1 MPKNTNRLAI
11 ALTAVGGIA
20 IFATTIGLVTRIRYT
35 GENPRAE
42 LENLV
47 SRVQNVA
54 FKSDVFDDSTTYSQ
68 IKAQLFDNSGKLIA
82 GTDLNKFISFYTQVN
97 SKLRKFEPTF
107 APNKPFL
114 EFIDL
119 IPNDNDQ
126 SFELRFRAKHQIDNN
141 RTAFSTIISKKVSFA
156 QRSQFALAEFNS
168 NLEKITKSFKENIQN
183 LRRTDFSS
191 NFSSSN
197 LTDQKIA
204 SLTRVEDFAA
214 DINRAGTQLEAVEK
228 ISQYFP
234 DFQKIINELN
244 FDQNN
249 SFPFKQGT
257 IYNFSLEK
265 HPGTNSFIL
274 VGPNSVP
281 SFLVKAELS
290 DEAKFELKNFNIE
303 DAQLLEKIDLVPQT
317 SPTSES
323 SQNQN
328 EQTTTDQTAEKQAK
342 QPTYFADLDDILSK
356 ISIRKLNFL
365 DFKVGSQ
372 PVTQASLLTSENP
385 EIRQLVQVA
394 SDLTQSQSQPQT
406 GQEVQQTTTG
416 EATASA
422 GTGGAGTTDS
432 NTQST
437 GTDVASTGAT
447 TEQSNGQTGTDQ
459 QSTETPPAQPKD
471 EKAEL
476 VKYLEISNHTINSFL
491 GSFNNKIYSSIR
503 EKSKE
508 VIDKINSELLIK
520 PISLDFGDFNPYFAQ
535 RQPQGVDFY
544 FDLSKAQEKDGVNAE
559 NSNLEIPV
567 VINLYSSF
575 FGDSENKLLRSKTS
589 IFELPNFKKVT
600 LAQSGQTGTDIASN
614 LDPER
619 KTYYNLDGLPT
630 TSSQAATISVSTAAT
645 AATQNK
651 QIRIGS
657 TTAYISKTELE
668 NLIGD
673 TSQTGEQTDQ
683 TTESKAPKF
692 EEIKKIIGNPFQYA
706 YDFDANESMLKAW
719 VGQQKF
725 PKIEDFASFMQN
737 NLVASKFNIK
747 SLRSDKFFKNEYD
760 VASFYAYLIQMEP
773 AAVLNYLFEIA
784 KANGLIDKNDSI
796 NLSDIRNNNI
806 FSIAADV
813 KFKTTD
819 PVYSLD
825 FNNHFL
831 GFDSRGWIS
840 NLFLPKTVWEKV
852 KDFTN
857 DSDIF
862 NQLNKYSAV
871 KIDSSS
877 TSGSTAIASSG
888 TDELYKS
895 LQDAA
900 KKIKE
905 NLKTQSSTIL
915 KAGANGNNSGGGGGG
930 AGGGSGSAGAST
942 QPSSIEAEIK
952 KFFQEKTQPLST
964 LKDLLLAFYY
974 KAKELTKFSAWSKL
988 GNDLDY
994 KIVFEKQGAVAT
1006 AVSVST
1012 TSGTTES
1019 LRTPFGIEDY
1029 KLTYYYKVFDKN
1041 TGVDKYQSPKIDL
1054 HLWVNTQDTQKSETD
1069 ELNKAVLSIPPS
1081 FSLFFLKKADFDKI
1095 KKDQPG
1101 NPDKPEESQKSNQES
1116 HKSFEQTEVFKEIQS
1131 KIQENNKDLKISVVS
1146 IDEDKINP
1154 QKYKVVNL
1162 QVEKSTPTT
1171 ETTEG
1176 SSTVNSIKSSLS
1188 FQVRIALDDFNQQ

>member
-68 IKAQLFDNSGKLIA
+68 IKAQLFDNSGKLLA

-197 LTDQKIA
+197 LTNQKIA

-214 DINRAGTQLEAVEK
+214 DINRAGTQTEAVEK

-317 SPTSES
+317 SSTSES

-328 EQTTTDQTAEKQAK
+328 EQTKTDGSADKQVK

-365 DFKVGSQ
+365 DFKVTNQ
-372 PVTQASLLTSENP
+372 PVDTQTQVSLLTSEKP
-385 EIRQLVQVA
+385 EVKQLVQVA
-394 SDLTQSQSQPQT
+394 AELTQNQTQPQAEGA
-406 GQEVQQTTTG
+406 GQQGTTG
-416 EATASA
+416 DAS
-422 GTGGAGTTDS
+422 G
-432 NTQST
+432 ST
-437 GTDVASTGAT
+437 GTGVGAAASGESSGATETDTESTGAT
-447 TEQSNGQTGTDQ
+447 TEQPA
-459 QSTETPPAQPKD
+459 ETQPAQPEDKT
-471 EKAEL
+471 KEL
-476 VKYLEISNHTINSFL
+476 VKYLEVSNRTINDFL
-491 GSFNNKIYSSIR
+491 ASFNNKIYSSIR
-503 EKSKE
+503 EKSKD
-508 VIDKINSELLIK
+508 VVDKINSELLIK

-535 RQPQGVDFY
+535 RQPQGVEYY
-544 FDLSKAQEKDGVNAE
+544 FDLSKAQEKEGVSQD

-600 LAQSGQTGTDIASN
+600 LAQPGQTGTDIASN

-630 TSSQAATISVSTAAT
+630 TSSQAAAVTVSAT
-645 AATQNK
+645 ATTATQNK

-668 NLIGD
+668 NLIG
-673 TSQTGEQTDQ
+673 QT
-683 TTESKAPKF
+683 
-692 EEIKKIIGNPFQYA
+692 
-706 YDFDANESMLKAW
+706 
-719 VGQQKF
+719 
-725 PKIEDFASFMQN
+725 
-737 NLVASKFNIK
+737 
-747 SLRSDKFFKNEYD
+747 
-760 VASFYAYLIQMEP
+760 
-773 AAVLNYLFEIA
+773 
-784 KANGLIDKNDSI
+784 
-796 NLSDIRNNNI
+796 
-806 FSIAADV
+806 
-813 KFKTTD
+813 
-819 PVYSLD
+819 
-825 FNNHFL
+825 
-831 GFDSRGWIS
+831 
-840 NLFLPKTVWEKV
+840 
-852 KDFTN
+852 
-857 DSDIF
+857 
-862 NQLNKYSAV
+862 
-871 KIDSSS
+871 
-877 TSGSTAIASSG
+877 
-888 TDELYKS
+888 
-895 LQDAA
+895 
-900 KKIKE
+900 
-905 NLKTQSSTIL
+905 
-915 KAGANGNNSGGGGGG
+915 
-930 AGGGSGSAGAST
+930 
-942 QPSSIEAEIK
+942 
-952 KFFQEKTQPLST
+952 
-964 LKDLLLAFYY
+964 
-974 KAKELTKFSAWSKL
+974 
-988 GNDLDY
+988 
-994 KIVFEKQGAVAT
+994 
-1006 AVSVST
+1006 
-1012 TSGTTES
+1012 
-1019 LRTPFGIEDY
+1019 
-1029 KLTYYYKVFDKN
+1029 
-1041 TGVDKYQSPKIDL
+1041 
-1054 HLWVNTQDTQKSETD
+1054 
-1069 ELNKAVLSIPPS
+1069 
-1081 FSLFFLKKADFDKI
+1081 
-1095 KKDQPG
+1095 
-1101 NPDKPEESQKSNQES
+1101 
-1116 HKSFEQTEVFKEIQS
+1116 
-1131 KIQENNKDLKISVVS
+1131 
-1146 IDEDKINP
+1146 
-1154 QKYKVVNL
+1154 
-1162 QVEKSTPTT
+1162 
-1171 ETTEG
+1171 
-1176 SSTVNSIKSSLS
+1176 
-1188 FQVRIALDDFNQQ
+1188 

>member
-68 IKAQLFDNSGKLIA
+68 IKAQLFDNSGKLLA

-197 LTDQKIA
+197 LTNQKIA

-214 DINRAGTQLEAVEK
+214 DINRAGTQTEAVEK

-317 SPTSES
+317 SSTSES

-328 EQTTTDQTAEKQAK
+328 EQTKTDGSADKQVK

-365 DFKVGSQ
+365 DFKVTNQ
-372 PVTQASLLTSENP
+372 PVDTQTQVSLLTSEKP
-385 EIRQLVQVA
+385 EVKQLVQVA
-394 SDLTQSQSQPQT
+394 AELTQNQTQPQAEGA
-406 GQEVQQTTTG
+406 GQQGTTG
-416 EATASA
+416 DAS
-422 GTGGAGTTDS
+422 G
-432 NTQST
+432 ST
-437 GTDVASTGAT
+437 GTGVGAAASGESSGATETDTESTGAT
-447 TEQSNGQTGTDQ
+447 TEQPA
-459 QSTETPPAQPKD
+459 ETQPAQPEDKT
-471 EKAEL
+471 KEL
-476 VKYLEISNHTINSFL
+476 VKYLEVSNRTINDFL
-491 GSFNNKIYSSIR
+491 ASFNNKIYSSIR
-503 EKSKE
+503 EKSKD
-508 VIDKINSELLIK
+508 VVDKINSELLIK

-535 RQPQGVDFY
+535 RQPQGVEYY
-544 FDLSKAQEKDGVNAE
+544 FDLSKAQEKEGVSQD

-600 LAQSGQTGTDIASN
+600 LAQPGQTGTDIASN

-630 TSSQAATISVSTAAT
+630 TSSQAAAVTVSAT
-645 AATQNK
+645 ATTATQNK

-668 NLIGD
+668 NLIG
-673 TSQTGEQTDQ
+673 QTGQTSEGAEQTG
-683 TTESKAPKF
+683 ESKAPKF

-725 PKIEDFASFMQN
+725 PKLEDFASFTEN

-784 KANGLIDKNDSI
+784 KANDLIDKNDSI

-813 KFKTTD
+813 KFKTAQNN

-840 NLFLPKTVWEKV
+840 NLFLPKTVWDKV

-862 NQLNKYSAV
+862 NEINKYSSV
-871 KIDSSS
+871 TVGSSS
-877 TSGSTAIASSG
+877 TSGSGAASSG
-888 TDELYKS
+888 IGDLYKS
-895 LQDAA
+895 LQESA
-900 KKIKE
+900 KKIKDE
-905 NLKTQSSTIL
+905 LKKQSSAIL
-915 KAGANGNNSGGGGGG
+915 KAGVSGNG
-930 AGGGSGSAGAST
+930 GGGSGSGDTST

-952 KFFQEKTQPLST
+952 KFFEEKTQPLTT
-964 LKDLLLAFYY
+964 LKDLLLAFYF

-994 KIVFEKQGAVAT
+994 KIVFEKQPVPAT
-1006 AVSVST
+1006 TVSVST
-1012 TSGTTES
+1012 TSSSETES
-1019 LRTPFGIEDY
+1019 LHIPFGLEDY

-1054 HLWVNTQDTQKSETD
+1054 NLWVNKQDTQKSERD

-1081 FSLFFLKKADFDKI
+1081 FSLFYLKKGDFDKL
-1095 KKDQPG
+1095 KKDGSTEGTEANGP
-1101 NPDKPEESQKSNQES
+1101 
-1116 HKSFEQTEVFKEIQS
+1116 KSFEETAVFKEIQS

-1162 QVEKSTPTT
+1162 QVEKTTP
-1171 ETTEG
+1171 TTEG
-1176 SSTVNSIKSSLS
+1176 SSTASSVKSSLS
-1188 FQVRIALDDFNQQ
+1188 FQVRIALDDFSQQ

>member
-11 ALTAVGGIA
+11 ALTAVGGVA

-68 IKAQLFDNSGKLIA
+68 IKAQLFDNSGKLLA

-191 NFSSSN
+191 SFSSSN

-214 DINRAGTQLEAVEK
+214 DINRAGTQTEAVEK

-274 VGPNSVP
+274 VSPNSVP

-290 DEAKFELKNFNIE
+290 EDAKFELKNFNIE

-317 SPTSES
+317 SSTSES
-323 SQNQN
+323 SQ
-328 EQTTTDQTAEKQAK
+328 ETKTDQAGEKQTK

-356 ISIRKLNFL
+356 ISVRKLNFL
-365 DFKVGSQ
+365 DFKVTNQ
-372 PVTQASLLTSENP
+372 PVDAQTQVGLLSSENP

-394 SDLTQSQSQPQT
+394 SDLTQDQTQPQAEGATGT
-406 GQEVQQTTTG
+406 GQE
-416 EATASA
+416 
-422 GTGGAGTTDS
+422 
-432 NTQST
+432 
-437 GTDVASTGAT
+437 ASTGPDTASNGTT
-447 TEQSNGQTGTDQ
+447 TEQTNTEQPA
-459 QSTETPPAQPKD
+459 ETPPTQLEK

-476 VKYLEISNHTINSFL
+476 VKYLEISNQTINGFL
-491 GSFNNKIYSSIR
+491 ASFNNKIYSSIR
-503 EKSKE
+503 EKSKD
-508 VIDKINSELLIK
+508 VINKINSELLIK

-535 RQPQGVDFY
+535 KQPQGVEYY
-544 FDLSKAQEKDGVNAE
+544 FDLSKAQEKEGASQ
-559 NSNLEIPV
+559 SNLEIPV

-575 FGDSENKLLRSKTS
+575 FGDSESKLLRSKTS
-589 IFELPNFKKVT
+589 IFELPNFKKVASQT
-600 LAQSGQTGTDIASN
+600 GQTGTDIASN

-630 TSSQAATISVSTAAT
+630 TSSQATQVTVSTTAT
-645 AATQNK
+645 TATPNK

-668 NLIGD
+668 NLIGGSGQPSEG
-673 TSQTGEQTDQ
+673 TEQNN
-683 TTESKAPKF
+683 ESKAPKF

-725 PKIEDFASFMQN
+725 PKLEDFASFMQN

-813 KFKTTD
+813 KFKTTQD
-819 PVYSLD
+819 NPVYSLD

-862 NQLNKYSAV
+862 NQLNKYLAV

-877 TSGSTAIASSG
+877 TSGSTTTSSG
-888 TDELYKS
+888 TTDDLYKS
-895 LQDAA
+895 LQQAA
-900 KKIKE
+900 ENIKKQLKE
-905 NLKTQSSTIL
+905 QSSTIL
-915 KAGANGNNSGGGGGG
+915 KAGASGSGAGVGGG
-930 AGGGSGSAGAST
+930 AGGGSGQTST
-942 QPSSIEAEIK
+942 TPSSIEDEIK
-952 KFFQEKTQPLST
+952 KFFKEKTQPLST
-964 LKDLLLAFYY
+964 LKDLLLAFYF

-994 KIVFEKQGAVAT
+994 KIVFEKQAPT
-1006 AVSVST
+1006 TTTVSVS
-1012 TSGTTES
+1012 SSPSETES
-1019 LRTPFGIEDY
+1019 LHIPFGLEDY

-1054 HLWVNTQDTQKSETD
+1054 NLWVNTQETQKTERD

-1081 FSLFFLKKADFDKI
+1081 FSLFYLKKSDFDKL
-1095 KKDQPG
+1095 KKDG
-1101 NPDKPEESQKSNQES
+1101 TTDTKTFEE
-1116 HKSFEQTEVFKEIQS
+1116 TEVFKEIQA

-1162 QVEKSTPTT
+1162 QVEKTT
-1171 ETTEG
+1171 STTEG
-1176 SSTVNSIKSSLS
+1176 SSTVSSVKSSLS

>member
-191 NFSSSN
+191 NFSSQN
-197 LTDQKIA
+197 IIDQKIA

-214 DINRAGTQLEAVEK
+214 DINRAGTQTEAVEK

-303 DAQLLEKIDLVPQT
+303 DAQLLEKIDLVPQV
-317 SPTSES
+317 SSSSES

-328 EQTTTDQTAEKQAK
+328 EQTKTDGSADKQVK

-372 PVTQASLLTSENP
+372 PVDTQVSLLTSDNP

-394 SDLTQSQSQPQT
+394 SELTQGQPQAQAE
-406 GQEVQQTTTG
+406 GTG
-416 EATASA
+416 EQ
-422 GTGGAGTTDS
+422 GTTGTTDS
-432 NTQST
+432 NTAST
-437 GTDVASTGAT
+437 GTGATGTEAASTDAT
-447 TEQSNGQTGTDQ
+447 TEQL
-459 QSTETPPAQPKD
+459 TETPPGQPKD

-476 VKYLEISNHTINSFL
+476 VKYLEVSKHTINDFL
-491 GSFNNKIYSSIR
+491 TSFNNKIYSSIE
-503 EKSKE
+503 EKSNDLIK
-508 VIDKINSELLIK
+508 KINSELLIK

-535 RQPQGVDFY
+535 KQPQGVEYY
-544 FDLSKAQEKDGVNAE
+544 FDLSKAQEKEGVSQ
-559 NSNLEIPV
+559 SNLEIPV

-575 FGDSENKLLRSKTS
+575 FGDSENKLLGSKTS
-589 IFELPNFKKVT
+589 IFELPNFKKVVPQT
-600 LAQSGQTGTDIASN
+600 GQTGTDIASN

-619 KTYYNLDGLPT
+619 KTFYNLDGLPT
-630 TSSQAATISVSTAAT
+630 TSFQAT
-645 AATQNK
+645 AVTVSATATTATSNK

-668 NLIGD
+668 NLIG
-673 TSQTGEQTDQ
+673 QTGQTTGETEQ
-683 TTESKAPKF
+683 TTESKASKF

-725 PKIEDFASFMQN
+725 PKLEDFASFMQN

-784 KANGLIDKNDSI
+784 KANDLIDKNDSI

-813 KFKTTD
+813 KFKTAQNN

-840 NLFLPKTVWEKV
+840 NLFLPKTVWDKV

-862 NQLNKYSAV
+862 NEINKYSSV
-871 KIDSSS
+871 TVGSSS
-877 TSGSTAIASSG
+877 TSGSGAASSG
-888 TDELYKS
+888 IGDLYKS
-895 LQDAA
+895 LQESA
-900 KKIKE
+900 KKIKDE
-905 NLKTQSSTIL
+905 LKKQSSAIL
-915 KAGANGNNSGGGGGG
+915 KAGVSGNG
-930 AGGGSGSAGAST
+930 GGGSGSGDTST

-952 KFFQEKTQPLST
+952 KFFEEKTQPLTT
-964 LKDLLLAFYY
+964 LKDLLLAFYF

-994 KIVFEKQGAVAT
+994 KIVFEKQPDSMSRT
-1006 AVSVST
+1006 VSVSA
-1012 TSGTTES
+1012 TSSTETES
-1019 LRTPFGIEDY
+1019 LHIPFGLEDY

-1054 HLWVNTQDTQKSETD
+1054 NLWVNKQDTQKTERD

-1081 FSLFFLKKADFDKI
+1081 FSLFFLKKEEFDKLT
-1095 KKDQPG
+1095 KGESTQP
-1101 NPDKPEESQKSNQES
+1101 KT
-1116 HKSFEQTEVFKEIQS
+1116 FEQTEVFKEIQS

-1171 ETTEG
+1171 EG
-1176 SSTVNSIKSSLS
+1176 SSTASSVKSSLS
-1188 FQVRIALDDFNQQ
+1188 FQVRIALDDFIQQ

>member
-197 LTDQKIA
+197 LIDQKIA

-214 DINRAGTQLEAVEK
+214 DVNRAGTQLEAVEK

-317 SPTSES
+317 SSTSES

-328 EQTTTDQTAEKQAK
+328 EETKTDGTAEKQAK
-342 QPTYFADLDDILSK
+342 QATYFADLDDILSK
-356 ISIRKLNFL
+356 ISVRKLNFL
-365 DFKVGSQ
+365 DFKVTNQ
-372 PVTQASLLTSENP
+372 PVENQVSLLTSENP

-394 SDLTQSQSQPQT
+394 SNLTQAQAQPQADQTT
-406 GQEVQQTTTG
+406 GQQGTTG
-416 EATASA
+416 EATSSA

-432 NTQST
+432 NTGAT
-437 GTDVASTGAT
+437 GTDAGSTASTSGQT
-447 TEQSNGQTGTDQ
+447 ETEQQPA
-459 QSTETPPAQPKD
+459 ETPQTQPKD

-476 VKYLEISNHTINSFL
+476 VKYLEVSKHTINDFL
-491 GSFNNKIYSSIR
+491 ASFNNKIYSSIE
-503 EKSKE
+503 EKSNDL
-508 VIDKINSELLIK
+508 IHKINSELLIK

-535 RQPQGVDFY
+535 KQPQGVEYY
-544 FDLSKAQEKDGVNAE
+544 FDLSKAQEKEGVSQ
-559 NSNLEIPV
+559 SNLEIPV

-589 IFELPNFKKVT
+589 IFELPNFKKVAPQT
-600 LAQSGQTGTDIASN
+600 GSGTGTDIASN

-630 TSSQAATISVSTAAT
+630 TSSQPTTVSVSAAATTAT
-645 AATQNK
+645 SNK

-668 NLIGD
+668 NLIGG
-673 TSQTGEQTDQ
+673 TGSASVGTEQ

-725 PKIEDFASFMQN
+725 PNLEDFASFMQN

-796 NLSDIRNNNI
+796 NLNDIRNNNI

-813 KFKTTD
+813 KFKTTQD
-819 PVYSLD
+819 NPVYSLD

-840 NLFLPKTVWEKV
+840 NLFLPKTVWDKV
-852 KDFTN
+852 KALTN

-862 NQLNKYSAV
+862 NQLNKFSAV

-877 TSGSTAIASSG
+877 ASGSTATSSG
-888 TDELYKS
+888 TGDLYKS
-895 LQDAA
+895 LQEAA
-900 KKIKE
+900 GKIKE
-905 NLKTQSSTIL
+905 NLKKQSSAIL
-915 KAGANGNNSGGGGGG
+915 KAGVSGNG
-930 AGGGSGSAGAST
+930 GGGSGSGDTST

-952 KFFQEKTQPLST
+952 KFFEEKTQPLTT
-964 LKDLLLAFYY
+964 LKDLLLAFYF

-994 KIVFEKQGAVAT
+994 KIVFEKQTPPAT
-1006 AVSVST
+1006 TVSVSS
-1012 TSGTTES
+1012 TSSSETES
-1019 LRTPFGIEDY
+1019 LHIPFGLEDY

-1054 HLWVNTQDTQKSETD
+1054 NLWVNKQDTQKTEKD
-1069 ELNKAVLSIPPS
+1069 ELNKAILSIPPS
-1081 FSLFFLKKADFDKI
+1081 FSLFFLKKEEFDKLT
-1095 KKDQPG
+1095 KGESTQP
-1101 NPDKPEESQKSNQES
+1101 
-1116 HKSFEQTEVFKEIQS
+1116 KSFEETAVFKEIQA

-1162 QVEKSTPTT
+1162 QIEKSTTS
-1171 ETTEG
+1171 TEG
-1176 SSTVNSIKSSLS
+1176 SSTVSSIKSSLG